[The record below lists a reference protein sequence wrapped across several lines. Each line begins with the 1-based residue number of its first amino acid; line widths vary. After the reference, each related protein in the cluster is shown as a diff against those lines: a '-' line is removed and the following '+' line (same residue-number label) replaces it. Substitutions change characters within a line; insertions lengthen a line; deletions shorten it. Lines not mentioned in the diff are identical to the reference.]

1 MILPDNLPA
10 DQTDAFIAR
19 WVDARGSERSNY
31 QLFLTELCTLLGLP
45 QPDPAGEDTAANSY
59 VFERRVDMA
68 KPDGSVTRGYIDLY
82 RRGSFIL
89 EAKQTGQVLDSHGW
103 DKAMLAAHNQ
113 ADQYLRAL
121 PAAEGRPPFIVVT
134 DVGRSL
140 ELYAEF
146 TRSGGTYVPYPDP
159 GHHRIRLQDLRDPV
173 VVQRLRQLWNDPDSL
188 DPSRHAARVT
198 RAIADR
204 LARLAKSLEAAGHSP
219 ERVAHFLMRALFT
232 MFAEDVGLL
241 PQQQG
246 RGAFITLLDALR
258 ERPKQFAPA
267 LQSLWQTMDK
277 GGYDARLMATIQRF
291 NGGLFHTPD
300 VIPLNCDQIDLLRE
314 AASSDWRYVEPA
326 IFGTLLERAL
336 DPRERHQLGAH
347 YTPRAYVERLVMPT
361 IINPLRAQWR
371 TAQVAAETWL
381 QQNKPDKAL
390 QELRGFHQQLCQIR
404 VLDPACGSGNFLY
417 VALEHMKRLEGEVLN
432 LIGDLN
438 RGQAI
443 LETQGL
449 TVDPHQFL
457 GLEINPRA
465 AAIAEMVLWIGYLQ
479 WGYRIHQCIDLPE
492 PILRDFHN
500 IAHRDAL
507 LAYDGMDYALDED
520 GRAITRW
527 DGHSYK
533 DSPITGEP
541 IPDESA
547 RMPVER
553 YRNPRKAR
561 WPQADYIIGNP
572 PFIGAANMRRALG
585 DGYVDALRAVY
596 RGEVPESADFVMYWW
611 HIAAETVRH
620 GQAHRFGF
628 ITTNSIRQ
636 TFNRRVLEAQLS
648 AAQNPLHLAF
658 AIPDHPWVDAADG
671 AAVRIAMTVGRA
683 EAGEGALLN
692 VTAEQETNED
702 AHEVMLAER
711 LGILHADLTAGP
723 NIVAATPL
731 MGNSAIG
738 SRGVQLIGSGF
749 IVTPED
755 AIHLGLGNIQGV
767 ERHIRNY
774 RHGRDLTDKP
784 RGVKVIDLF
793 GLTAE
798 DVRHRYPAIY
808 QWVLERVKP
817 ERDQNNRAGYR
828 DKWWIFGEARSEWR
842 RMCATL
848 PRYIAT
854 VETAKHRTFQFLD
867 ADILPD
873 NKLINIAIDDA
884 AILGVLSSRIHIL
897 WSFRA
902 GSQLGVGNDP
912 VYVKTRCFETYP
924 FPDATSE
931 QAAHIR
937 DLAEQLDAHRKRQQ
951 AEHTKLTL
959 TGMYNVLEK
968 RRSGATLSVQDRAI
982 HQAGLVSIL
991 AELHDALDHAI
1002 LDAYG
1007 WSDLADAIV
1016 GQPGGTTPLPDK
1028 HVALREAEEEI
1039 LTRLVALNTQRAA
1052 EEAQGQIRWLR
1063 PDYQAPERDVASST
1077 GTFDLGDSETF
1088 GVVAQKPAWPSNLA
1102 EQIEVVRRQ
1111 LAAGPAS
1118 TDALAARFK
1127 RKPVK
1132 ALTPVLTALHTLGFI
1147 TYEADRW
1154 RLVS

>member
-1 MILPDNLPA
+1 MILPDKLPA

-89 EAKQTGQVLDSHGW
+89 EAKQTGQLLDSHGW

-267 LQSLWQTMDK
+267 LQSLWQTMNK

-361 IINPLRAQWR
+361 LINPLRAQWR

-404 VLDPACGSGNFLY
+404 VLDPPCGSGNFLY

-438 RGQAI
+438 RGQAV

-479 WGYRIHQCIDLPE
+479 WDYRIHQCIDLPE

-596 RGEVPESADFVMYWW
+596 RSEVPESADFVMYWW

-620 GQAHRFGF
+620 GQARRFGF

-636 TFNRRVLEAQLS
+636 TFNRRVLEAQLN

-683 EAGEGALLN
+683 EAGEGVLLN

-702 AHEVMLAER
+702 AHEVMLVER
-711 LGILHADLTAGP
+711 QGELHPDLTIGP
-723 NIVAATPL
+723 NIAGAVVLTANNLISNKGFEP
-731 MGNSAIG
+731 GNE
-738 SRGVQLIGSGF
+738 GF
-749 IVTPED
+749 IVTEEEALALQPSQEELV
-755 AIHLGLGNIQGV
+755 IHPY
-767 ERHIRNY
+767 RN
-774 RHGRDLTDKP
+774 GRDLAEKP
-784 RGVKVIDLF
+784 RGLMVIDLF
-793 GLTAE
+793 GLNIEEA
-798 DVRHRYPAIY
+798 RSRYPAIY
-808 QWVLERVKP
+808 QRLLERVKP
-817 ERDQNNRAGYR
+817 ERDLNRDPR
-828 DKWWIFGEARSEWR
+828 LQRQWWLHRRSREDLR
-842 RMCATL
+842 IVLTGL
-848 PRYIAT
+848 PRYVAT
-854 VETAKHRTFQFLD
+854 VETAKHRVFQFLNND
-867 ADILPD
+867 ETPSNL
-873 NKLINIAIDDA
+873 LICIAIQDA
-884 AILGVLSSRIHIL
+884 LHLGILSSRVHVIWAL
-897 WSFRA
+897 ATGGTLEDRPRY
-902 GSQLGVGNDP
+902 N
-912 VYVKTRCFETYP
+912 KTRCFETYP
-924 FPDATSE
+924 FPDVTSE

-951 AEHTKLTL
+951 AEHTELTL

-968 RRSGATLSVQDRAI
+968 RRSGAILSVQDRAI

-991 AELHDALDHAI
+991 AELHDALDHAV

-1028 HVALREAEEEI
+1028 HVTLREAEEEI

-1063 PDYQAPERDVASST
+1063 PDYQAPDRDVTSST
-1077 GTFDLGDSETF
+1077 GTLDLGDSETS

-1111 LAAGPAS
+1111 LAVGPAS
-1118 TDALAARFK
+1118 TDALTARFK
-1127 RKPVK
+1127 RRPTK
-1132 ALTPVLTALHTLGFI
+1132 ALTQVLTALHTLGFI
-1147 TYEADRW
+1147 THEAERW